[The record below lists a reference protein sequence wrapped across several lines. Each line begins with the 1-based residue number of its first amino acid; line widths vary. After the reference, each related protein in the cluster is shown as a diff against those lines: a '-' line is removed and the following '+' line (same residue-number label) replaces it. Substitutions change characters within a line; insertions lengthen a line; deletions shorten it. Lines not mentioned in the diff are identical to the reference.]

1 MIFTHH
7 HCHLLIVCRIDLHFI
22 PTLLLVSIYL
32 AYRFEQQIS
41 DQLAIMSTFS
51 KPLPVPPYKM
61 IPCID
66 GSEDMEELEF
76 TQKEAEVIA
85 LSKPRRPSESS
96 VLPNAKAFQILGINT
111 RSTFDQD
118 SDSDE
123 GDQTN
128 YSSSSNHHGTVR
140 SKSPSFMASFSKRLH
155 KKSPSIGGSSTSSF
169 GRGGSIDENDGYR
182 SSFDDFSGSSMR
194 SSEDSLLGGLF
205 RRASKDKPKTAEQVP
220 PRSSSMQNQTQH
232 TNSIR
237 KSSLIDTRAAISAGW
252 MRGPAEEWPYRPR
265 KKGSRAK
272 IIPSIIPPS
281 YDPSKSLIPASS
293 PALTAEFTDLYRD
306 ETDGE
311 DEAEWAITVEDRSNS
326 IEHQIIY
333 DRLPGASSNYNQLQ
347 EEARRRKDVSKTRQ
361 KQNQRTF
368 STDNES
374 NASFSSKSSQYSSK
388 ADFERFSSSG
398 SSTSHA
404 SGVPSLMGS
413 SEKHDSF
420 DSSSVWSST
429 TGRSSKMETI
439 ATPFDLR
446 KFHQNSPPLC
456 SPPKES
462 LPAIPAGEKAWR
474 PMMASPPL
482 LHSIS
487 STKRASPKSSRERN
501 SGRPLLLK
509 ADKDQDLST
518 VRNENAHT
526 PRMCPKVR
534 NVKRGDER
542 DFYSEDVMNT
552 LPRLITTNN
561 PRHAIIECQQDPYEH
576 EVDFRQPT
584 LGIPRPAP
592 SPPDGSGAIVRT
604 HQPAVRNLPAI
615 VTTRAS
621 TPAVSM
627 QINPLEAEQKEEA
640 TYPKKEHD
648 RMETL
653 FSGTQDSPD
662 ERLPEERKAA
672 FETAVRRLDG
682 EIPAQDVTEEGISKL
697 FDIHEKQ
704 SEECSSTNANQKQD
718 EDESAK
724 HANDV
729 PSPDTVARMVEQLL
743 KEVPCSPLGK
753 TISQIIED
761 EKVDSPAE
769 PNFTA
774 RSDSPTYAASISS
787 TMTDASLVPSYYLRS
802 PSLPSSG
809 EESGFVLTFEAEV
822 TPIEEKLEDSV
833 IEEKPEQE
841 AIAEQEEKERKEEE
855 REQEEEKRKE
865 EEQEQEDE
873 DKKAIHEQ
881 IHDFLQPDETPSFEF
896 DEYMIKKKPCSMI
909 SLKSPLLPEVECD
922 SPPELPAQNAENVD
936 PKDSLSQRHGVSTPL
951 HLIKDKITF
960 DGDYD
965 APSLSSSSSSPT
977 SSETS
982 SNMEQIAEEDRAIRT
997 MEDALDQ
1004 ILSDLPPMCLKTIEP
1019 LSPLRILDGTI
1030 PSAPNTPKVNCF
1042 TPNTAN
1048 QQSFPKSPAP
1058 KALNVYKSNTQNS
1071 NSLSRPRPNKLLDP
1085 TTPRSLFP
1093 RGPITPRSPKP
1104 RKEAPLPIWESHT
1117 PINDTPMQLDM
1128 DFDASPMSMAAFI
1141 PSDSPFKKHDLI
1153 PSSPFPTPLP
1163 DWPETPM
1170 VREND
1175 EEQVGVSSPI
1185 PFLPQLSSGP
1195 DRNQMPKSPLPSEI
1209 PLPRSPKP
1217 LTKMTL
1223 DSLKPRVQPQS
1234 STLQIPST
1242 AKELYNHST
1251 PFSPLGKDTAISAP
1265 CSPRSPLSLRAL
1277 RSAKPIEQHPSSKA
1291 EQRNVSR
1298 KIYLAASPS
1307 MKIQLTQSPAMF
1319 VPSSMHQDRNIP
1331 DPLVSTSKTDKTSKS
1346 THPSHSPSS
1355 KSPPPRTPKSP
1366 KRCSNVQCS
1375 TPLTAKANVMQTKR
1389 YVLPI

>member
-1 MIFTHH
+1 
-7 HCHLLIVCRIDLHFI
+7 
-22 PTLLLVSIYL
+22 
-32 AYRFEQQIS
+32 
-41 DQLAIMSTFS
+41 MSTFS
-51 KPLPVPPYKM
+51 KPLPVPPHKM

-76 TQKEAEVIA
+76 TLREAEVIA
-85 LSKPRRPSESS
+85 LSKPRRPSEPST
-96 VLPNAKAFQILGINT
+96 LPNAKAFQVLGINT

-123 GDQTN
+123 GEQTDH
-128 YSSSSNHHGTVR
+128 SSSSNHHGTVR
-140 SKSPSFMASFSKRLH
+140 SKSPSFMSSFSKRLH

-169 GRGGSIDENDGYR
+169 RRGGSIDDHVGYR
-182 SSFDDFSGSSMR
+182 SSIDEFSGSSVR
-194 SSEDSLLGGLF
+194 SSEDSSLGGFF
-205 RRASKDKPKTAEQVP
+205 RRTSKDHPKTAEQVP
-220 PRSSSMQNQTQH
+220 PRSSSMQNQMQ
-232 TNSIR
+232 NSNPVR

-252 MRGPAEEWPYRPR
+252 MRGPAAEWPYKPR

-272 IIPSIIPPS
+272 KIPSIIPPS
-281 YDPSKSLIPASS
+281 HNPSKSLIPASS

-306 ETDGE
+306 ETDCE

-326 IEHQIIY
+326 IDHQIID
-333 DRLPGASSNYNQLQ
+333 DRLPGAFSNYNRLP
-347 EEARRRKDVSKTRQ
+347 EDVRKRQFASKSRQ
-361 KQNQRTF
+361 KQHQRTF

-374 NASFSSKSSQYSSK
+374 NASFSTKSSRYSTK

-398 SSTSHA
+398 SSTSHT

-413 SEKHDSF
+413 SEKHDSL
-420 DSSSVWSST
+420 DSSSIWSCT

-456 SPPKES
+456 PPPKEA
-462 LPAIPAGEKAWR
+462 LPPIPTGEKAWH
-474 PMMASPPL
+474 PKMATPPL

-487 STKRASPKSSRERN
+487 STQRASPKSSRERSN
-501 SGRPLLLK
+501 GRPLLLK
-509 ADKDQDLST
+509 ADKDQDINT
-518 VRNENAHT
+518 IRNENAHT
-526 PRMCPKVR
+526 PRIRPKA
-534 NVKRGDER
+534 RGAKIGEE
-542 DFYSEDVMNT
+542 FYSEELMST
-552 LPRLITTNN
+552 LPKLITTDN
-561 PRHAIIECQQDPYEH
+561 PRHAIIECEQDQNESEGH
-576 EVDFRQPT
+576 HKQPT
-584 LGIPRPAP
+584 FGIPRPAP
-592 SPPDGSGAIVRT
+592 SPPDGSGAVVRT

-621 TPAVSM
+621 TPAVSL
-627 QINPLEAEQKEEA
+627 QVNPLEAEQKEEVA
-640 TYPKKEHD
+640 YPKKEQD

-653 FSGTQDSPD
+653 FLGTQDSPD

-682 EIPAQDVTEEGISKL
+682 TIPDQDVTEEGINNY
-697 FDIHEKQ
+697 FDGQEKQ
-704 SEECSSTNANQKQD
+704 SKEHASDESSQDQD
-718 EDESAK
+718 EDDLAK

-761 EKVDSPAE
+761 EKITSPTE
-769 PNFTA
+769 PDFPA

-787 TMTDASLVPSYYLRS
+787 TMTDSSLVPSYYLRS

-809 EESGFVLTFEAEV
+809 EESGFVLTFEAEE
-822 TPIEEKLEDSV
+822 TPIEEKLEENV

-841 AIAEQEEKERKEEE
+841 AIAEQEEEQR
-855 REQEEEKRKE
+855 QEEENRRGE
-865 EEQEQEDE
+865 AQEQKGENGEED
-873 DKKAIHEQ
+873 DDNKAFHEQ

-896 DEYMIKKKPCSMI
+896 DEYMNKKKPCSMI
-909 SLKSPLLPEVECD
+909 SLKSPLIPD
-922 SPPELPAQNAENVD
+922 FDRSSSPELSSKGGED
-936 PKDSLSQRHGVSTPL
+936 DDSKDSLAQRHGFSTPL

-965 APSLSSSSSSPT
+965 APSLSSSPSSS
-977 SSETS
+977 EIS

-1019 LSPLRILDGTI
+1019 LSPLRLLDGTI
-1030 PSAPNTPKVNCF
+1030 PSALNTPKVDAF
-1042 TPNTAN
+1042 TPNTAL
-1048 QQSFPKSPAP
+1048 QHTFPKSPAP
-1058 KALNVYKSNTQNS
+1058 KALNVYKTNTRYS
-1071 NSLSRPRPNKLLDP
+1071 TSLSRPRPNKLLDP

-1104 RKEAPLPIWESHT
+1104 RKEAPLPMAVSQATI
-1117 PINDTPMQLDM
+1117 DDAPMQLDM

-1141 PSDSPFKKHDLI
+1141 PSDSPFKKQDLI

-1163 DWPETPM
+1163 DWPETPV

-1175 EEQVGVSSPI
+1175 EEQAGVQSPI

-1195 DRNQMPKSPLPSEI
+1195 KRAELPRSPLPSEV

-1217 LTKMTL
+1217 STKMTL
-1223 DSLKPRVQPQS
+1223 DSLKPRVQPPN

-1242 AKELYNHST
+1242 ARELYNHST
-1251 PFSPLGKDTAISAP
+1251 PLSPFAKDVAISAP
-1265 CSPRSPLSLRAL
+1265 CTPRSPLSLRAL
-1277 RSAKPIEQHPSSKA
+1277 RSAKPIEQHPSSKTA
-1291 EQRNVSR
+1291 QRTDTR
-1298 KIYLAASPS
+1298 KVYLAASPS
-1307 MKIQLTQSPAMF
+1307 MSIQSNQNPAMF
-1319 VPSSMHQDRNIP
+1319 VPSSMHQVRNIP
-1331 DPLVSTSKTDKTSKS
+1331 APLVSTPKTDKVSNPTSP
-1346 THPSHSPSS
+1346 THSPSS

-1366 KRCSNVQCS
+1366 KRYSNNQCS
-1375 TPLTAKANVMQTKR
+1375 TPLTAAKANVMQTKR